1 MDKQQRLPPLLLAL
15 LGFAAWVSAGYLLFS
30 RIHLVYGYD
39 VFRSEVLWD
48 WRPLVLLAVGAGLSL
63 GAWYAARPLAGSDD
77 PGDPI
82 PAAWLFSSAII
93 PLVEQF
99 RQAAFSP
106 ASVPNP
112 WYLEPLFF
120 AFVSGMAVWRI
131 IGRRVDQLVP
141 LSREQGAR
149 RPSLR
154 FGGVVLLSTT
164 LAGWWFY
171 QGHLAYSDY
180 LLGFQDFG
188 IFARRIA
195 NTWEGRGFLAL
206 SPHWPAFNDHFYPGL
221 LVLVPLWPLW
231 PDAHLFILLQA
242 ICLAVPGPIVYG
254 LTRRLGAT
262 PAGAAAWAGAY
273 LTYPAVGQL
282 NLSLSYGFHEV
293 SMALPCLMGG
303 LWALLAH
310 RYWWA
315 LGLTLA
321 GCSFKEDLFALVA
334 GLALALALFEW
345 LERRPHAIHKSRKQ
359 NPAKQ
364 PVRQEPLTGLSPG
377 TWLRVFAGFTV
388 AFLLVMT
395 LTRLAGPAH
404 TWRFQH
410 LGNSPGEILLAPL
423 TKPGK
428 FLGAVFQTSFAWY
441 LLSILVP
448 VGLPLVLRGW
458 PVLLAL
464 IPPLGFL
471 SLWGFSG
478 ALSIAM
484 HYVTELIPIVFL
496 AAWVGTIR
504 GVVPEHHR
512 TLALA
517 SAGLLALTTSVV
529 ASIYLGALPY
539 SRENG
544 PGPFTSKQRA
554 DLADHYATL
563 KKAESLVG
571 DPEASVVASA
581 RLASHLLGVRRLET
595 VFYVIRDLNA
605 LKEEA
610 GPGGNWIELFDWV
623 ALDYADVDWNH
634 TLADLETVARAA
646 EAAGYQKV
654 LDENNVLVYRRSRS
668 EALQIKQSRQ
678 GQSQR

>member
-1 MDKQQRLPPLLLAL
+1 MNRLQRLPPLLLAL
-15 LGFAAWVSAGYLLFS
+15 LAFAAWLSAGYLLFS

-48 WRPLVLLAVGAGLSL
+48 WRPLVLLGIGASLSV
-63 GAWYAARPLAGSDD
+63 GAWYAARPIAGSDD

-99 RQAAFSP
+99 RQIAFP
-106 ASVPNP
+106 PEGLPDP

-120 AFVSGMAVWRI
+120 AFVSGMAAWRTVRRRAEQLFPA
-131 IGRRVDQLVP
+131 GRELG
-141 LSREQGAR
+141 SR
-149 RPSLR
+149 RPSLW
-154 FGGVVLLSTT
+154 FGGVVLISTT

-254 LTRRLGAT
+254 LTRRLGAS
-262 PAGAAAWAGAY
+262 PAGAAAWAGVY

-310 RYWWA
+310 RHWWA

-334 GLALALALFEW
+334 GLALALALLEW
-345 LERRPHAIHKSRKQ
+345 LERRPGSPGEKRKQ
-359 NPAKQ
+359 KPAKG
-364 PVRQEPLTGLSPG
+364 PLLQETITGLSPA

-388 AFLLVMT
+388 AFVLVMT
-395 LTRLAGPAH
+395 VTRLAGPAH

-410 LGNSPGEILLAPL
+410 LGNSPGEILLTPL
-423 TKPGK
+423 TKPGE
-428 FLGAVFQTSFAWY
+428 FLGAVFQTPFAWY

-448 VGLPLVLRGW
+448 IGLPLVLRGW

-478 ALSIAM
+478 AISIAM
-484 HYVTELIPIVFL
+484 HYVTELIPIVLL
-496 AAWVGTIR
+496 ATLVGTIR
-504 GVVPEHHR
+504 GVASGRSR
-512 TLALA
+512 TMALS
-517 SAGLLALTTSVV
+517 SAGLLALTTSLV
-529 ASIYLGALPY
+529 ASIFLGALPY

-544 PGPFTSKQRA
+544 PGPFTPKQRA
-554 DLADHYATL
+554 DMADHYATL

-571 DPEASVVASA
+571 GPEASTVASA

-610 GPGGNWIELFDWV
+610 APGGNWIDLYDWV

-634 TLADLETVARAA
+634 TLADLETVAKAA

-654 LDENNVLVYRRSRS
+654 LDENDVLVYRRSRS
-668 EALQIKQSRQ
+668 D
-678 GQSQR
+678 